1 VLPRACLRVIW
12 RPPAAAAA
20 PRRTRYRQRYLDL
33 IVNHDATRS
42 VFVKRAAIVN
52 YVRSY
57 LNARG
62 FLEVETPMMNMLPG
76 GAAARPFLTHH
87 NDLGQDLFMRIA
99 PELYLKQLV
108 IGGLDRVYELG
119 RQFRNEGIDLTH
131 NPEFTTC
138 EFYMAY
144 AECVDV
150 VAAALLPALLRAGR
164 QARPPAPP
172 LPLYA
177 PLLRAAFARRLFLPS
192 RRPPPPAATTT

>member
-1 VLPRACLRVIW
+1 MARARTCPAGARFVPPTARLAR
-12 RPPAAAAA
+12 RPS
-20 PRRTRYRQRYLDL
+20 RRTRYRQRYLDL
-33 IVNHDATRS
+33 IVNHDSTRS

-52 YVRSY
+52 
-57 LNARG
+57 NERG

-138 EFYMAY
+138 ECVCMLP
-144 AECVDV
+144 AEAASGAR
-150 VAAALLPALLRAGR
+150 VAAA
-164 QARPPAPP
+164 
-172 LPLYA
+172 
-177 PLLRAAFARRLFLPS
+177 ARRLLPLHLILRPFPPS
-192 RRPPPPAATTT
+192 RRASQSTWPTPTTTT